1 MGAEYQHCVIKRH
14 TAQHMTVSRSL
25 PPSLS
30 VSFSFSDQYFPNN
43 LNLCISTIQNTE
55 SQVRM
60 EDCTRGAGC
69 AVLMR
74 HPYTRGGS
82 PHFILISNE
91 HCISH
96 KLFAKCGYA
105 CLSLTEASDLTS
117 LPSGDRR
124 GGSPRCPPSYPQH
137 LQQSGRR
144 VQQACQIVTGLV
156 GPLGFCFR
164 SDYRIRQEVFTSS
177 RIWIF

>member
-1 MGAEYQHCVIKRH
+1 
-14 TAQHMTVSRSL
+14 
-25 PPSLS
+25 
-30 VSFSFSDQYFPNN
+30 
-43 LNLCISTIQNTE
+43 
-55 SQVRM
+55 M

-124 GGSPRCPPSYPQH
+124 GG
-137 LQQSGRR
+137 
-144 VQQACQIVTGLV
+144 A
-156 GPLGFCFR
+156 PLGAHLHILNTC
-164 SDYRIRQEVFTSS
+164 S
-177 RIWIF
+177 RAEDGYSRHVRL